1 MSVPPIAS
9 CSCLSELL
17 LVPLPCYPW
26 PLGRTLHRIS
36 RFEGDPHCIEGTL
49 LALLARARC
58 MSEESEV
65 SYAARF
71 VGGRP
76 RPCTRLAAYSIT
88 ACLTLCMASSSPT
101 ASFSTF
107 LALHTCVFCKTC
119 KLSESKLTASSLHNF
134 GKSSP
139 NCLIKN
145 SAWASVVRPTAKIQD
160 VLAAGPALQSRVV
173 VKKLKNKRL
182 KASVHTGYFSRRAL
196 HEALVATWKQE
207 QRLVVSSMRYE
218 FFCLLPLLPPGKV
231 QATSR
236 IAVRK
241 SFTNATQSSEG
252 ICRCTA
258 LSSASGTCPSAIA
271 SRTAYCRCQFVGFA
285 VQSHL
290 DFDDAT
296 WEFV

>member
-1 MSVPPIAS
+1 MSVPPLAS

-139 NCLIKN
+139 NCLIK
-145 SAWASVVRPTAKIQD
+145 
-160 VLAAGPALQSRVV
+160 
-173 VKKLKNKRL
+173 KLCMGFGSKFHCKD
-182 KASVHTGYFSRRAL
+182 SRR
-196 HEALVATWKQE
+196 
-207 QRLVVSSMRYE
+207 
-218 FFCLLPLLPPGKV
+218 
-231 QATSR
+231 SR
-236 IAVRK
+236 
-241 SFTNATQSSEG
+241 
-252 ICRCTA
+252 CR
-258 LSSASGTCPSAIA
+258 TCPSISSGRKKTQKQKA
-271 SRTAYCRCQFVGFA
+271 
-285 VQSHL
+285 QSLCAHRIL
-290 DFDDAT
+290 LAT
-296 WEFV
+296 RPP